1 MPDSV
6 ISGGDAPKHCAGT
19 TAEGSA
25 CRAPEDLLRLDE
37 DTGEWWCF
45 AHDPTMAEERA
56 LAQRKGGLRTGA
68 KARRF
73 SYLAPDE
80 LPELDS
86 PEHARDFARII
97 ARATATGRLSSAA
110 AGVSLKAV
118 DAFLRAH
125 EVVELSKQVNEL
137 QEIVARVREERE
149 AEMQAKKRQRQ
160 MHPES

>member
-1 MPDSV
+1 
-6 ISGGDAPKHCAGT
+6 
-19 TAEGSA
+19 
-25 CRAPEDLLRLDE
+25 
-37 DTGEWWCF
+37 
-45 AHDPTMAEERA
+45 MAEERT

-73 SYLAPDE
+73 AYLGPDE

-125 EVVELSKQVNEL
+125 EAVELGKQVKEL
-137 QEIVARVREERE
+137 QEIIARVREERDTE
-149 AEMQAKKRQRQ
+149 KRQKRGQ
-160 MHPES
+160 TYPTRFNP